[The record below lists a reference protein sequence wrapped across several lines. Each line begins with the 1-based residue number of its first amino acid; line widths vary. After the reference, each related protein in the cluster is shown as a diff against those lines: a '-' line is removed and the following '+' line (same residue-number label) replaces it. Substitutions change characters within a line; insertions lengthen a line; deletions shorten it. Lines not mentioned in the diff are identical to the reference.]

1 MIAKLIIQTINLQAL
16 DKQGKLWIVAGYH
29 QDNSSLLRVFISTP
43 TLEKIAKNQIKEKV
57 YKLNL
62 MIYVQSNWYLQIY

>member
-16 DKQGKLWIVAGYH
+16 DKQGKWWIVAGYH
-29 QDNSSLLRVFISTP
+29 QDNSSLQRVFISTP